1 MSKPRPSTVQ
11 ACPNTSFLC
20 PSLGNTLSKI
30 LQKTAWPRPSF
41 PTNWPFYNIK
51 RTDDSHASASKA
63 QAPGRHAQI
72 SPFLEFYLRLLRF
85 WFLTHSKSR
94 QQPSPHCFREGRV
107 LPGFGNRTP
116 ASTLNFLFWPMTL
129 SIIAFITI
137 IVISVYFFV
146 YCLLLVVI
154 HQLMHNDWET
164 EEK

>member
-20 PSLGNTLSKI
+20 PSLGNTLSKV

-41 PTNWPFYNIK
+41 PSNWPFYNIK
-51 RTDDSHASASKA
+51 RTDDSHASAAKA
-63 QAPGRHAQI
+63 QAPRRHAQI
-72 SPFLEFYLRLLRF
+72 SPFLEFYLRLLRL

-129 SIIAFITI
+129 SIIVFITI